1 MSISITGFYKGS
13 KTATRFVVLLGCV
26 SLFSDMTYEAARSI
40 SGPYL
45 NILGVSGAVV
55 GWVAGLGELLGYGLR
70 IVSGYLSDKTRK
82 YWTITIIGYILNLFS
97 GPLLAFAGYWQ
108 LAVIFMISE
117 RIGKAIRTPARD
129 AMLSYGAKEMG
140 RGWGFGLHEAMDQT
154 GATLGPL
161 LVSAVLFYR
170 HQSYHAA
177 FLILAVPAI
186 IAITILLFARSHYPK
201 PQDLEI
207 ENTVIKIQGY
217 PKLFW
222 LYLLAVIFI
231 AAGYADFPLIAYHF
245 KKTALMK
252 DATIPIL
259 YAIAMAA
266 DGIAALFLGKLFD
279 KWGMKTM
286 VVVTSISLFFAPMV
300 FLGGFQWA
308 IAGMIVWG
316 IGMGAQESV
325 LKAAVAELIPA
336 YKRGAAFGLFN
347 TGFGV
352 FWFFGSLALGYLYDV
367 SLTGLIVFSVATQG
381 IAIII
386 LMILTY
392 YSKNKEAVVLSDLKK
407 YD

>member
-1 MSISITGFYKGS
+1 MTKSKM
-13 KTATRFVVLLGCV
+13 KTATKFVILLGCV

-45 NILGVSGAVV
+45 SILGVSGATV

-70 IVSGYLSDKTRK
+70 IVSGYISDKTKK
-82 YWTITIIGYILNLFS
+82 YWAITIIGYALNLFS
-97 GPLLAFAGYWQ
+97 APLLAFAGFWQ
-108 LAVIFMISE
+108 LAVILLITE

-154 GATLGPL
+154 GATVGPL
-161 LVSAVLFYR
+161 LVSAVLFYQ
-170 HQSYHAA
+170 HQSYYEA
-177 FLILAVPAI
+177 FLILAVPAV
-186 IAITILLFARSHYPK
+186 IALTILLFARSQYPN

-207 ENTVIKIQGY
+207 KNTVIETKGY
-217 PKLFW
+217 PRLFW
-222 LYLLAVIFI
+222 LYLFAVIFI

-245 KKTALMK
+245 KKTALMQ

-259 YAIAMAA
+259 YAVAMAA
-266 DGIAALFLGKLFD
+266 DGIAALLLGKLFD
-279 KWGMKTM
+279 RFGMKTM
-286 VVVTSISLFFAPMV
+286 VAVTFISLFFAPMV
-300 FLGGFQWA
+300 FLGGFGWA

-316 IGMGAQESV
+316 IGMGAQESI

-336 YKRGAAFGLFN
+336 YKRGTAFGLLN

-352 FWFFGSLALGYLYDV
+352 FWFLGSLALGYLYDV

-381 IAIII
+381 IAVVI
-386 LMILTY
+386 LWMLSY
-392 YSKNKEAVVLSDLKK
+392 RSENKTTEAFSD
-407 YD
+407 

>member
-1 MSISITGFYKGS
+1 MPSI
-13 KTATRFVVLLGCV
+13 KTPGRAVRFVVLLGCV

-45 NILGVSGAVV
+45 SVLGVSGATV
-55 GWVAGLGELLGYGLR
+55 GWIAGLGELLGYGLR
-70 IVSGYLSDKTRK
+70 VVSGYFSDKTRK
-82 YWTITIIGYILNLFS
+82 YWTITIIGYLLNLFS

-108 LAVIFMISE
+108 LAVVFMITE

-161 LVSAVLFYR
+161 LVSAVLFYK
-170 HQSYHAA
+170 HGSYHEA
-177 FLILAVPAI
+177 FLILFIPAI
-186 IAITILLFARSHYPK
+186 IAMMLLLFARRQYPK

-207 ENTVIKIQGY
+207 ENTIIETKGF

-231 AAGYADFPLIAYHF
+231 AAGFADFPLIAYHF
-245 KKTALMK
+245 KKVDLMS

-259 YAIAMAA
+259 YSVAMAA
-266 DGIAALFLGKLFD
+266 DGLAALFLGKLFD

-286 VVVTSISLFFAPMV
+286 IYVTIISLFFAPMV
-300 FLGGFQWA
+300 FLGGLIWSIF
-308 IAGMIVWG
+308 GMVVWG
-316 IGMGAQESV
+316 IGMGAQESI

-336 YKRGAAFGLFN
+336 YKRGTAVLSTTLLVGLLAFP
-347 TGFGV
+347 
-352 FWFFGSLALGYLYDV
+352 S
-367 SLTGLIVFSVATQG
+367 FSVSAT
-381 IAIII
+381 AND
-386 LMILTY
+386 LANSSTEKLE
-392 YSKNKEAVVLSDLKK
+392 NAKEITEAKTDETRNRRIQKSIG
-407 YD
+407 Y

>member
-1 MSISITGFYKGS
+1 MTMLKM

-45 NILGVSGAVV
+45 SILGVSGATV
-55 GWVAGLGELLGYGLR
+55 GWVAGLGELIGYGLR
-70 IVSGYLSDKTRK
+70 IVSGYISDKTKK
-82 YWTITIIGYILNLFS
+82 YWTITMIGYLLNLFS

-108 LAVIFMISE
+108 LAVIFMITE

-161 LVSAVLFYR
+161 LVSAVLFYKN
-170 HQSYHAA
+170 QSYHAS
-177 FLILAVPAI
+177 FLILFIPAI
-186 IAITILLFARSHYPK
+186 IALAILLFARSQYPN

-207 ENTVIKIQGY
+207 ENTVIETIGY

-231 AAGYADFPLIAYHF
+231 AAAYADFPLIAYHF
-245 KKTALMK
+245 KKTALMR

-266 DGIAALFLGKLFD
+266 DGIAALLLGKLFD

-286 VVVTSISLFFAPMV
+286 VYVTLVSLFFAPMV
-300 FLGGFQWA
+300 FLGGFEWA
-308 IAGMIVWG
+308 IAGMIIWG
-316 IGMGAQESV
+316 IGMGAQESI

-336 YKRGAAFGLFN
+336 YKRGTAFGLFN

-352 FWFFGSLALGYLYDV
+352 FWFFGSIALGYLYDF
-367 SLTGLIVFSVATQG
+367 SIPWLIVFSMGLQA
-381 IAIII
+381 IAVII
-386 LMILTY
+386 LWMLTRRTGNL
-392 YSKNKEAVVLSDLKK
+392 KTAAFSD
-407 YD
+407 

>member
-1 MSISITGFYKGS
+1 MPVNKI
-13 KTATRFVVLLGCV
+13 KTRAIRFVVLLGCV

-45 NILGVSGAVV
+45 SILGVSGATV
-55 GWVAGLGELLGYGLR
+55 GWVAGLGELIGYGLR
-70 IVSGYLSDKTRK
+70 IVSGYFSDKTKK
-82 YWTITIIGYILNLFS
+82 YWTITIIGYLLNLFS

-108 LAVIFMISE
+108 LAVVFMITE

-161 LVSAVLFYR
+161 LVSAVLFYKNG
-170 HQSYHAA
+170 SYHDA
-177 FLILAVPAI
+177 FLILFIPAI
-186 IAITILLFARSHYPK
+186 IALCILFFAKSQYPN

-207 ENTVIKIQGY
+207 ENTVIETKGF

-245 KKTALMK
+245 KKMNLMS

-259 YAIAMAA
+259 YSVAMAA
-266 DGIAALFLGKLFD
+266 DGLAALFLGKLFD

-286 VVVTSISLFFAPMV
+286 IYVTIISLFFAPMV
-300 FLGGFQWA
+300 FLGGLKWA
-308 IAGMIVWG
+308 IAGMVVWG
-316 IGMGAQESV
+316 IGMGAQESI

-336 YKRGAAFGLFN
+336 YKRGTAFGVFN
-347 TGFGV
+347 TGFGI
-352 FWFFGSLALGYLYDV
+352 FWFLGSIALGYLYDF
-367 SLTGLIVFSVATQG
+367 SLFWLVVFSMGMQV
-381 IAIII
+381 IAVII
-386 LMILTY
+386 LAILSFHTNN
-392 YSKNKEAVVLSDLKK
+392 KNKEIA
-407 YD
+407 Y